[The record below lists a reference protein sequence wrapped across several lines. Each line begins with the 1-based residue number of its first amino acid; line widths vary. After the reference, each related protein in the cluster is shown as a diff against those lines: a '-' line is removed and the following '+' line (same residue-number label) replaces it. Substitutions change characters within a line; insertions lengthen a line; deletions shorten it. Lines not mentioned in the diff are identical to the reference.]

1 MVAAA
6 PIEAAVEPEL
16 PEASMADQV
25 VGTAVLV
32 SPAVLHPARA
42 GAVAPAMSAVATPA
56 AEVRRTVLAKA
67 VGKLAESSL
76 ELPVEFVAARAELP
90 QEMLLGW
97 DRTDTVDCWRQ
108 ALATTG
114 LPVERV
120 ELLRLELLRL
130 HPSCS
135 ATPASASHQM
145 WWRCSTCFG
154 KAFALT
160 RRRSEPESEE
170 RTAAAAAR
178 SSCLTAALASPKTT
192 MLAPAV
198 RWASNPWS
206 MFPIDHCHRSA
217 WSRLV
222 S

>member
-1 MVAAA
+1 MAAAA
-6 PIEAAVEPEL
+6 PFEAAVEPEL

-32 SPAVLHPARA
+32 SPAVLLLARA

-67 VGKLAESSL
+67 AAKLAESSL

-90 QEMLLGW
+90 QAMLLGW
-97 DRTDTVDCWRQ
+97 DRTDTVDYWRQ
-108 ALATTG
+108 ALATAG
-114 LPVERV
+114 LPVGRV
-120 ELLRLELLRL
+120 ELLRL

-160 RRRSEPESEE
+160 RRRSELESEE